1 MRFNIVRHSLVLVHR
16 LRFSSRKVVLAVLS
30 LSLWAIPATADNRI
44 IVRSTLELQG
54 LQQLCLLQN
63 CSVTRALGD
72 PQNQLFLVTTPLDP
86 TTFVNTLLPLPGI
99 IDAELDQLISL
110 IGGLNVVPTPVPP
123 GLMADRSLASPCGS
137 TQVWNSY
144 ANQPATAIVHVQQ
157 AQAQFCGAGVVADID
172 TGIDPNHPAFA
183 GLLLS
188 GYDFT
193 RNQSGAS
200 ELNDINP
207 SDFPTYPPPPCNST
221 SCPSAAVVNQSSA
234 AIIDQSSAAIIDQ
247 NPKYAGFGHG
257 TMVMGVIH
265 LVAPKAMLLP
275 LKAFHSD
282 GTGYL
287 SDILR
292 AIYYAVQNKANV
304 VNMSFDFKTSSAE
317 LASALQY
324 ANASTLIAGA
334 SAGNDGQ
341 KEIVYPAALQTL
353 VMGVASTTDLDTRS
367 SFSNFGNAVVWIA
380 APGEAI
386 VTTYP
391 FGTYAAGWGTS
402 FSAPFISGTA
412 SLLLNKQAKT
422 DEAQA
427 AAAVAHAVAI
437 GPDMGNGRLD
447 ILQALQAVSPADF
460 LLSATPAGATI
471 DSGQTATY
479 TVSLI
484 PAGGFSQSVTLSC
497 GGLPLS
503 ATCLITPPAVTLD
516 GTNNATVTVAVRT
529 IGRASAAV
537 QTDTRSTGGPF
548 WELRS
553 LSWTLEYA
561 IWLGLGVT
569 AMKLFRN
576 TRLRSAFMSSFG
588 LLTVVIALNSCGG
601 SGNTTSVSPPQSATR
616 LSSVGVNPGT
626 VVGGSPSTG
635 TVNLTAPA
643 PTGGIVVSL
652 SSSNTAAATVPTST
666 TVAAG
671 ATSTTF
677 NIGTNTVTASTP
689 ITVSAS
695 YAGVTQTASLTV
707 TPLPVAGTPAGTY
720 TVTITANAGN
730 LTHTTTVSLV
740 VN

>member
-1 MRFNIVRHSLVLVHR
+1 MNLSLPKLVLA
-16 LRFSSRKVVLAVLS
+16 LLCCSLCAVS
-30 LSLWAIPATADNRI
+30 AKADTQI
-44 IVRSTLELQG
+44 IVRTSLGLQG

-63 CSVTRALGD
+63 CSVTRSLGD
-72 PQNQLFLVTTPLDP
+72 PQNQLFVLTTPLDP
-86 TTFVNTLLPLPGI
+86 TILLNALLSLPGI
-99 IDAELDQLISL
+99 LDAELDQLISL
-110 IGGLNVVPTPVPP
+110 VGGLNVVPTPLPS
-123 GLMADRSLASPCGS
+123 GLMADRSVVGPCGS

-144 ANQPATAIVHVQQ
+144 ANQPAATIVHVQQ

-172 TGIDPNHPAFA
+172 TGVDPNHPAFA
-183 GLLLS
+183 GLLLP

-193 RNQSGAS
+193 RNQQGAS

-207 SDFPTYPPPPCNST
+207 SDFPSYPPPACTST

-282 GTGYL
+282 GTGNL

-292 AIYYAVQNKANV
+292 AIYYAVQNGANV
-304 VNMSFDFKTSSAE
+304 INMSFDFKTSSAE

-324 ANASTLIAGA
+324 ASESTLIAGA

-341 KEIVYPAALQTL
+341 KELVFPAALQTL
-353 VMGVASTTDLDTRS
+353 VMGVASTSDLDTRS

-402 FSAPFISGTA
+402 FSAPFVSGTA
-412 SLLLNKQAKT
+412 SLLVNKQPKT
-422 DEAQA
+422 NEAQA

-447 ILQALQAVSPADF
+447 IIQALQALSPADF
-460 LLSATPAGATI
+460 LLSATPASATI
-471 DSGQTATY
+471 NSGQIASY
-479 TVSLI
+479 TVTLT
-484 PAGGFSQSVTLSC
+484 PAGGFNQPVTLSC
-497 GGLPLS
+497 GGLPIS
-503 ATCLITPPAVTLD
+503 ATCVITPPAVTLD
-516 GTNNATVTVAVRT
+516 GTNNATVTVTVQTTA
-529 IGRASAAV
+529 RASTAA
-537 QTDTRSTGGPF
+537 TTATGNTQRPL
-548 WELRS
+548 WELRAP
-553 LSWTLEYA
+553 SWTLSFA
-561 IWLGLGVT
+561 VWLGL
-569 AMKLFRN
+569 AAISMRFFWN
-576 TRLRSAFMSSFG
+576 TRFRPTFIWSVG
-588 LLTVVIALNSCGG
+588 LLALLITLNSCGG
-601 SGNTTSVSPPQSATR
+601 SGNSTATLPPQS
-616 LSSVGVNPGT
+616 NPALNSIALNPAI
-626 VVGGSPSTG
+626 VVGGSSSTG
-635 TVNLTAPA
+635 TVNLTAAA
-643 PTGGIVVSL
+643 PSGGISISL
-652 SSSNTAAATVPTST
+652 SSSNTAVATVPATT

-671 ATSTTF
+671 ATSATF
-677 NIGTNTVTASTP
+677 NVSTKTVTASTP

-695 YAGVTQTASLTV
+695 YAGVIQTGSLTV
-707 TPLPVAGTPAGTY
+707 TPTPTPGTPAGTY
-720 TVTITANAGN
+720 TVTISGKAGN
-730 LTHTTTVSLV
+730 LSHTTTASLV

>member
-1 MRFNIVRHSLVLVHR
+1 MRCNIVRHSLELIYRVKLS
-16 LRFSSRKVVLAVLS
+16 LPKLVLALLCFS
-30 LSLWAIPATADNRI
+30 LSAIPAKADTQI
-44 IVRSTLELQG
+44 IVRSTLGLQA

-63 CSVTRALGD
+63 CSVTRSVGD
-72 PQNQLFLVTTPLDP
+72 PQNQLFVLTTPLDA
-86 TTFVNTLLPLPGI
+86 TTVLHTLLSLPGI

-110 IGGLNVVPTPVPP
+110 IGGLNVVPTPIPS
-123 GLMADRSLASPCGS
+123 GLMADRSLISPCGS

-144 ANQPATAIVHVQQ
+144 ANQPAASIVHVQQ

-172 TGIDPNHPAFA
+172 TGVDPNHPAFA
-183 GLLLS
+183 GVLLP

-193 RNQSGAS
+193 RNQPGAS

-207 SDFPTYPPPPCNST
+207 SDFATYPPPPCTST
-221 SCPSAAVVNQSSA
+221 TCPSAAVVNQSSA

-292 AIYYAVQNKANV
+292 AIYYAAQNGANII
-304 VNMSFDFKTSSAE
+304 NMSFDFKTSSAE

-324 ANASTLIAGA
+324 ASESTLIAGA

-341 KEIVYPAALQTL
+341 KEVVYPAALQTV

-367 SFSNFGNAVVWIA
+367 SFSNFGNAVVWVA

-402 FSAPFISGTA
+402 FSAPFVSGTA

-447 ILQALQAVSPADF
+447 IVQALQALSPADF
-460 LLSATPAGATI
+460 LLSGTPASATI
-471 DSGQTATY
+471 SSGQSATY
-479 TVSLI
+479 SVTLT
-484 PAGGFSQSVTLSC
+484 PAGGFNQSVTLSC
-497 GGLPLS
+497 SGLPIS
-503 ATCLITPPAVTLD
+503 ATCLITPPAVALD
-516 GTNNATVTVAVRT
+516 GTNSATVTVTVQTTARV
-529 IGRASAAV
+529 SAAGTTAAANT
-537 QTDTRSTGGPF
+537 QGPF
-548 WELRS
+548 WKFRTLG
-553 LSWTLEYA
+553 WTLSYV
-561 IWLGLGVT
+561 IWLGLSAIST
-569 AMKLFRN
+569 KFFWN
-576 TRLRSAFMSSFG
+576 TRFRPAFISSLG
-588 LLTVVIALNSCGG
+588 LLAVLITLNSCGG
-601 SGNTTSVSPPQSATR
+601 SDNSTSAPPQSTPT
-616 LSSVGVNPGT
+616 LSSVAVNPAT
-626 VVGGSPSTG
+626 VVGGSSSTG

-643 PTGGIVVSL
+643 ASGGISVAL
-652 SSSNTAAATVPTST
+652 SSSNTAVATIPATT

-677 NIGTNTVTASTP
+677 NVATKAVTASTP

-695 YAGVTQTASLTV
+695 YAGVTQTSSLTV
-707 TPLPVAGTPAGTY
+707 TPPPAPGTPAGTY
-720 TVTITANAGN
+720 TVAITGKAGN
-730 LTHTTTVSLV
+730 LSHTITVDLV